1 MFLLILVQIYKKN
14 GGKPHVER
22 NIYKEKTY
30 IIRWRLIFCM
40 KKGDFLPVNATLFY
54 RKVIKI
60 LNLRI
65 MEQKQT
71 GSRAYL
77 ISIVMVAVLGGLLF
91 GYDTAV
97 ISGAEKGLQAFFM
110 GAEDFTYTDFWH
122 GFTSSSALIG
132 CIIGSALSGVM
143 ASNWGRKRSLIFAG
157 VMFFISAWG
166 SMCPES
172 LVLPKGEPNLTLLI
186 VFNLY
191 RVIGGIGVGLAS
203 AVCPMYIGEIAPSNI
218 RGMLVSWNQ
227 FAIIFGQ
234 LVVYFV
240 NFFILGD
247 HIAPAIQSVGNGMNQ
262 ILNGGEAAWAIETG
276 WRYMFG
282 SEMVPAGL
290 FALLICFV
298 PETPRYLAMVGQD
311 AKAERILA
319 RINGA
324 EEAKK
329 ILNDIK
335 NTVTEK
341 KEKLLTYGVLCIFV
355 GVMLSVFQ
363 QAVGINAV
371 LYYAPRI
378 YEAMGFDNPMVLTV
392 FNGIVNL
399 GFTCVAIFTV
409 EKLGRKPLL
418 ITGSLGMALGAIGVA
433 ITFGNPNLQL
443 LCMVSIM
450 VYSASF
456 MFSWGPICWVLIAEV
471 FPNTIRGAAVAIAV
485 AFQWIFNWIVST
497 SFVPLANSMG
507 YWFTYGLYGVI
518 CILAAIFVWK
528 LVPETKGKSLEDM
541 TKLWKKN

>member
-14 GGKPHVER
+14 RGKPHVER

-30 IIRWRLIFCM
+30 IIRWGLIFCM

-60 LNLRI
+60 LDLRI

-132 CIIGSALSGVM
+132 CIIGSALSGVL

-172 LVLPKGEPNLTLLI
+172 LVLPKGEPNLTLLV
-186 VFNLY
+186 VFNIY

-329 ILNDIK
+329 ILDDIK

-378 YEAMGFDNPMVLTV
+378 YDAMGFDNPMVLTV

-433 ITFGNPNLQL
+433 ITFGNPHLQL

-497 SFVPLANSMG
+497 SFVPMANSLG

-528 LVPETKGKSLEDM
+528 LVPETKGKTLEDM
-541 TKLWKKN
+541 TKLWKKD